1 MISTG
6 VCIDCIEVDILENK
20 LTEVM
25 MINAKGCDSDYK
37 KGYKSAIKFC
47 IERHKEGWV
56 ISQFEEDL
64 EEVVN
69 QYGLLSGDY
78 LDGIISGLEYN
89 IKLMRN

>member
-1 MISTG
+1 MG
-6 VCIDCIEVDILENK
+6 AGGYVEFKEVNKLEDR

-25 MINAKGCDSDYK
+25 MVRAKGCDSDYK

-56 ISQFEEDL
+56 ISRFEEDL
-64 EEVVN
+64 EEVIN

-78 LDGIISGLEYN
+78 LDGIISGLKYN
-89 IKLMRN
+89 IKLMEN